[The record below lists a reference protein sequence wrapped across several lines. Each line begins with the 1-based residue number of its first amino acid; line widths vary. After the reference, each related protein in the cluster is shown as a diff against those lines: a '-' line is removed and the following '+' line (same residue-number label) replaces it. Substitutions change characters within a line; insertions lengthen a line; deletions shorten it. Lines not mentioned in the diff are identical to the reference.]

1 MAIIVENNVEFH
13 IDENGVL
20 YRMKNILDPIN
31 AIDAIGINVKIPS
44 SFSNGV
50 RINAL
55 GENFC
60 DGCYNEVIVSSEI
73 KEVHDGAFRWANVAS
88 VYWPEACTKIPA
100 GCFKNST
107 VTKLL
112 GIEKVTQID
121 NEAFSNTRMR
131 EFTWPTNCEV
141 IPKSCFAGSGTKS
154 IYGTENVKVI
164 EDLAFY
170 NSWITD
176 ITSIQNVKSIGV
188 QAFRC
193 SQVRNIEWPTGCKE
207 IPRGCFYMS
216 ELETI
221 SNLQNVE
228 AIGEY
233 AFYEAKHLR
242 NLDLSNSMILSI
254 GGRAFSGVD
263 KGTNIFPYYADEL
276 ALQ

>member
-1 MAIIVENNVEFH
+1 MTIICEKNVEFH
-13 IDENGVL
+13 IDKDGVL
-20 YRMKNILDPIN
+20 YNMRNMVDPIRV
-31 AIDAIGINVKIPS
+31 NVEIPS
-44 SFSNGV
+44 QFSNGV
-50 RINAL
+50 RITAL
-55 GENFC
+55 GEEFC
-60 DGCYNEVIVSSEI
+60 EGEYNEIIVSSEI
-73 KEVHDGAFRWANVAS
+73 AEVHEEAFRWSNVAS
-88 VYWPEACTKIPA
+88 IHWPEACTKIPA

-107 VTKLL
+107 VTKLS

-121 NEAFSNTRMR
+121 NEAFFNTRMQ

-176 ITSIQNVKSIGV
+176 ISSIQNVKSIGV
-188 QAFRC
+188 QAFQR
-193 SQVRNIEWPTGCKE
+193 SRVRNIEWPTGCKE

-233 AFYEAKHLR
+233 AFCGAKHLR
-242 NLDLSNSMILSI
+242 GLDLSNSMILFI
-254 GGRAFSGVD
+254 GERAFSGVD
-263 KGTNIFPYYADEL
+263 KETNIFPYYAY
-276 ALQ
+276 